1 MKLILT
7 ENRHEKLSSLSS
19 FAIWRRNGIS
29 PAQPLALSM
38 GETLG
43 SDKEEAAFLEQHS
56 ACQSNNPHELAGKSW
71 PLSSKSRFS
80 ITSPNNGAG
89 SGRAQFLDSLPL
101 KGNVDCVYNLLPD
114 WLMFVAATLRNGR
127 EKTQVLRG
135 AFDEVKEIPVRAGE
149 PVLWLINAYY
159 QAAEEQEESGEIA
172 APENLAAKSASKV
185 VNLLGLHL
193 VAPYDHENVRA
204 DICQLRQKRKGGGV
218 CSGECDFRL
227 APFW

>member
-1 MKLILT
+1 MKPFDGKPARKAFFVQLCDM
-7 ENRHEKLSSLSS
+7 EE
-19 FAIWRRNGIS
+19 NGIS
-29 PAQPLALSM
+29 LAQLLALSM

-56 ACQSNNPHELAGKSW
+56 ACQEQMNLPANLAIVVNLLFHHLPEQW
-71 PLSSKSRFS
+71 RRQW
-80 ITSPNNGAG
+80 T
-89 SGRAQFLDSLPL
+89 AQFLDSLPL

-172 APENLAAKSASKV
+172 VQELCRQMASKV
-185 VNLLGLHL
+185 VNLLSNL
-193 VAPYDHENVRA
+193 VAPYDHE
-204 DICQLRQKRKGGGV
+204 I
-218 CSGECDFRL
+218 
-227 APFW
+227 